1 VEVICTL
8 ATDVRLLAHTP
19 DEIRAELARALQV
32 RRAMVDAGDSDE
44 VRRIDAHTT
53 AYRWLLGDTDIA
65 PVTGRQVPAGTRRDL
80 ALEQA
85 PGRDHAE
92 QNTRPYND
100 PERTYLEGVF
110 DAIAWAR
117 GQLLDPPSGY

>member
-1 VEVICTL
+1 ML
-8 ATDVRLLAHTP
+8 ATDVRLLARTP

-32 RRAMVDAGDSDE
+32 RRDMVDAGDSDE

-53 AYRWLLGDTDIA
+53 AYRWLLGDTDTA
-65 PVTGRQVPAGTRRDL
+65 PVTGRPGPPRTLRDL
-80 ALEQA
+80 ADEQA
-85 PGRDHAE
+85 DGRDHAE
-92 QNTRPYND
+92 QPTRPYND

>member
-1 VEVICTL
+1 ML
-8 ATDVRLLAHTP
+8 ATDVRLLARTP

-32 RRAMVDAGDSDE
+32 RRDMVDAGDRDE
-44 VRRIDAHTT
+44 VRRIDAHIT

-65 PVTGRQVPAGTRRDL
+65 PVTGRQVPARTARDL
-80 ALEQA
+80 AIEQA